1 MEPEQ
6 QPMEVHDPNKILNA
20 PQPSD
25 DYGAVTRASVLAGT
39 IPIPEEE
46 EGLEGEAL
54 EVPPKGSLATAETD
68 LGPGE
73 ATAEKVESLG

>member
-6 QPMEVHDPNKILNA
+6 QPMEVHDPSKIPNA
-20 PQPSD
+20 PQQDP
-25 DYGAVTRASVLAGT
+25 RSVLAGT
-39 IPIPEEE
+39 IPIPEGQ

-54 EVPPKGSLATAETD
+54 EVPPKESLATAETD